1 MGDREYPG
9 YAKDERKFIPWFLF
23 AIVLFLVFSIVIS
36 AFQKTARSPSLDRNA
51 QESSLAEKLKE
62 VNRSEEKPPQPN
74 ANQQNPA
81 QPPPP
86 PPSFIGK
93 IQTKMDLNLH
103 SVPERSG
110 QVIGSAPS
118 GATLSVKSTAGNWYQ
133 VVTSDNLEGYITSN
147 PNYVTVLEM
156 KQ

>member
-9 YAKDERKFIPWFLF
+9 YAKDERKFTPWFLF

-51 QESSLAEKLKE
+51 QEPSLAEKLKE
-62 VNRSEEKPPQPN
+62 VNRSEEKPPQQN

-81 QPPPP
+81 QPP

-110 QVIGSAPS
+110 QVVGAASS
-118 GATLSVKSTAGNWYQ
+118 GTTLSVKNAAGNWYQ
-133 VVTSDNLEGYITSN
+133 VVTPENMEAYITSN